1 MHIYT
6 LSTIDQAVI
15 EAFGLI
21 AVRSCVDVVLV
32 KHVQEN

>member
-1 MHIYT
+1 MHIST

-15 EAFGLI
+15 EAFRLI
-21 AVRSCVDVVLV
+21 VVRSDVDVVLV